1 MSIMPRQPKHA
12 RSAAGLPLG
21 PLPLYAQT
29 RDAFVK
35 RLVDGVWGPGQALP
49 SEIEL
54 AAELRVSQGTVRK
67 ALDSM
72 AAEKLVVRHQGRGT
86 FVAVHDEDR
95 ILFQFFKLAP
105 DEAGEVV
112 FPESRVIGVASGRA
126 SEAERERLELTAASR
141 VIRISRL
148 RELAG
153 KVVIAERIALPAR
166 LFPRLEHGEIPNNL
180 YGLYA
185 TRYGIAVA
193 RAQERLK
200 AVGLDAEAAALLSAK
215 AGAPALRIDRLA
227 LSLAG
232 DKVEWR
238 VSLCVTHAFHYLS
251 ELD

>member
-1 MSIMPRQPKHA
+1 MSIMSRRPPNT
-12 RSAAGLPLG
+12 RSAEDPPLG
-21 PLPLYAQT
+21 PRPLYAQT

-35 RLVDGVWGPGQALP
+35 RLVDGVWSPGEALP
-49 SEIEL
+49 SETEL

-86 FVAVHDEDR
+86 FVAVHDEAR

-105 DEAGEVV
+105 DKAGEVAL
-112 FPESRVIGVASGRA
+112 PESRVVEVASDRA
-126 SEAERERLELTAASR
+126 SEAERERLALGPSSR
-141 VIRISRL
+141 VIHISRL

-153 KVVIAERIALPAR
+153 KPVIAERITLPAR
-166 LFPRLEHGEIPNNL
+166 RFPRLEHGHIPNNL

-185 TRYGIAVA
+185 TRYGIAIA

-200 AVGLDAEAAALLSAK
+200 AVGLDADAAALLGAK
-215 AGAPALRIDRLA
+215 PGAPALRIDRLA

-232 DKVEWR
+232 EKVEWR
-238 VSLCVTHAFHYLS
+238 VSLCVTDDFHYLS

>member
-1 MSIMPRQPKHA
+1 MMTRRPKDAH
-12 RSAAGLPLG
+12 SAEGLPLG
-21 PLPLYAQT
+21 PRPLYAQT

-35 RLVDGVWGPGQALP
+35 RLVDGVWAPGQALP
-49 SEIEL
+49 SETEL

-72 AAEKLVVRHQGRGT
+72 VTEKLVVRHQGRGT
-86 FVAVHDEDR
+86 FVAVHDEAR

-105 DEAGEVV
+105 DGAGEVA
-112 FPESRVIGVASGRA
+112 FPESRVIEVASDRA
-126 SEAERERLELTAASR
+126 TADERERLELTAASR

-148 RELAG
+148 RALAG
-153 KVVIAERIALPAR
+153 KPVIAERITLPAR
-166 LFPRLEHGEIPNNL
+166 LFPRLEQGEIPNNL

-185 TRYGIAVA
+185 TRYGIAIA

-200 AVGLDAEAAALLSAK
+200 AVGLDAEAAALLGAK
-215 AGAPALRIDRLA
+215 LGAPALRIDRLA

-238 VSLCVTHAFHYLS
+238 MSLCVTDEFHYLS
-251 ELD
+251 ELV